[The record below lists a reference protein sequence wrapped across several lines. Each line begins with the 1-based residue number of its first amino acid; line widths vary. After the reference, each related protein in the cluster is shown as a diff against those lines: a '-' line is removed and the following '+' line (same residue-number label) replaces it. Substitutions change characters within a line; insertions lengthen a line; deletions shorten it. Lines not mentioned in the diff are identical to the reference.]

1 MIATLSCAAPA
12 PGSCASS
19 SAATP
24 AVMGEAMLVP
34 DHPELTGPLV
44 YEAPWMLTP
53 GAMTS
58 TDVGP
63 QLEKEAKWSVL
74 SDAATQ
80 RMLGS
85 GRVHGYVAAWT
96 GLSLS
101 SPSLPADTTNSVF
114 GCAAIASEMSCDC
127 GPPIEALTIFASWAA
142 A

>member
-1 MIATLSCAAPA
+1 MIAVLSCAAPA
-12 PGSCASS
+12 AGSCASS

-24 AVMGEAMLVP
+24 AVIGEAMLVP

-63 QLEKEAKWSVL
+63 QLEKEAKRSVL

-80 RMLGS
+80 GMLAS
-85 GRVHGYVAAWT
+85 GRVHGYVATPA

-101 SPSLPADTTNSVF
+101 SPSLPADTTYSVF
-114 GCAAIASEMSCDC
+114 GWDAMASE
-127 GPPIEALTIFASWAA
+127 
-142 A
+142 